1 MTTMDRSPLAVNETF
16 LNDVRRNVQTAI
28 AEDVGSGDIN
38 AALISKKQIVT
49 ARLITRT
56 AGVFCG
62 KPWAD
67 ETCRQI
73 DSSISTEWLVDDGQ
87 DVTPGDTLLM
97 AYGPAQSLLTCERIM
112 LNFVQLLSGTASIAR
127 LYVEAISGTNAMI
140 LDTRKT
146 VPGLRTAQKYAVAV
160 AGAKNHRMGLFDA
173 YLIKENHIAA
183 VGGIAESI
191 YAARKQN
198 PHIKIEI
205 EVETIPQL
213 LEAFE
218 AGVDMVL
225 LDNFSMKEL
234 REAVTLNKG
243 NVPLEASGGITRE
256 NVTEIAQ
263 TGVDYISIG
272 EITKNIEPMDL
283 SMRFEPSK

>member
-1 MTTMDRSPLAVNETF
+1 MATMDRSPEPVNETF
-16 LNDVRRNVQTAI
+16 LNDVRRNVENAI

-38 AALISKKQIVT
+38 AALVT
-49 ARLITRT
+49 ERQNVRAHLITRS
-56 AGVFCG
+56 AGIFCG
-62 KPWAD
+62 QPWAD

-73 DSSISTEWLVDDGQ
+73 DTSITTEWLVNDGQ
-87 DVTPGDTLLM
+87 QVKPGDPLLT

-112 LNFVQLLSGTASIAR
+112 LNFIQLLSGTASLTS
-127 LYVEAISGTNAMI
+127 LYVEAISGTGATI

-160 AGAKNHRMGLFDA
+160 AGAQNHRMGLFDA
-173 YLIKENHIAA
+173 YLIKENHITAL
-183 VGGIAESI
+183 GGIAKSI
-191 YAARKQN
+191 HVAREQN
-198 PHIKIEI
+198 PDIKIEI

-225 LDNFSMKEL
+225 LDNFTIKEL
-234 REAVTLNKG
+234 RAAVSLNKG
-243 NVPLEASGGITRE
+243 NVLLEASGGITRE

-283 SMRFEPSK
+283 SMRFEPS

>member
-1 MTTMDRSPLAVNETF
+1 MKTMDRSPLAVNETF

-191 YAARKQN
+191 HAARKQN